1 MTAYR
6 IRQVVQHVA
15 LLPLA
20 TLRHGEETG
29 SGDFA
34 VAAAVAEADLPP
46 LHRRP
51 QGSFHGI
58 VGRLHALV
66 LQKRE

>member
-1 MTAYR
+1 
-6 IRQVVQHVA
+6 VA
-15 LLPLA
+15 LLPLTA
-20 TLRHGEETG
+20 LRHGEQAG

-46 LHRRP
+46 LHSRP

-58 VGRLHALV
+58 VGRLYALV